1 MRVKICGITR
11 PDDARIALDS
21 GADALG
27 FVVGSPASPR
37 NVSLAEARKL
47 MKSIPVFTSKVAVTS
62 AGDYETIKR
71 ICSTLNPDAVQLH
84 RYTAD
89 LLQGIR
95 ENHPETELI
104 LATGIQTPSIALI
117 SPLLSFG
124 DAVLADTPSH
134 NGLGGT
140 GRTHDWKLSAKLRDR
155 IQPRPL
161 ILAGGLTLSNIKAA
175 IKAVRPYAVDVS
187 SGVEKRP
194 GVKDHV
200 KVREFIRRAKAAPT

>member
-62 AGDYETIKR
+62 AGDYKTIKR

-140 GRTHDWKLSAKLRDR
+140 GRTHDWKLSAKLRDS

>member
-62 AGDYETIKR
+62 AGDYKTIKR

>member
-62 AGDYETIKR
+62 AGDYKTIKR

-155 IQPRPL
+155 IQPLPL
-161 ILAGGLTLSNIKAA
+161 ILAGGLTLSNIKVA

-194 GVKDHV
+194 GVKDHI

>member
-62 AGDYETIKR
+62 AGDYKTIKR

-161 ILAGGLTLSNIKAA
+161 ILAGGLTLGNIKAA

>member
-62 AGDYETIKR
+62 AGDYKTIKR

-124 DAVLADTPSH
+124 DAVLADTPTH

-155 IQPRPL
+155 IQPLPL